1 MANLSE
7 IFGSTIK
14 SKVFGEMTTKKVEPS
29 KENPNILLKVIGKNF
44 MSIAG
49 MARDLNV
56 ARQATQK
63 LVKGEGGEPAKGA
76 DAHFLKADE
85 RERKL
90 EVEMGE
96 KKEPV
101 KAKKPTQ
108 VKDKIKKLK
117 EQFSSNKILKSFTK
131 YFAIGAIVTTIFVAF
146 KDTFVEWVGSL
157 WDAIKQKFDEFV
169 VDVKKWFEESIQPII
184 DGIKEFIRPIID
196 AVSGFF
202 KSIGDW
208 FVEKFNIIKGVFE
221 GPFNFVKKVIDKVL
235 DSISSLL
242 DKLPEWVK
250 EKLGI
255 KKKVE
260 APKGPDQTE
269 NEIRKLKRQQEE
281 ALETERVK
289 KLEREKQYTGTDE
302 IIRERLGLP
311 PKTETMRREEAAA
324 AAKPVEIA
332 PTPESIITPGPMPAP
347 PAAEVRPPAA
357 APAKPPP
364 AAVPAPVPVPKAK
377 KEDVAPSPS
386 DTKPVKISASTGK
399 SAMLKAMDDNKI
411 TDPTQRA
418 AIMAQVGH
426 ESGGFTTLSENLNYK
441 GSSLMKL
448 FKKYFGSQEEADQVA
463 AKGPAAIADRI
474 YGGRMGNAPEG
485 SGEGFKY
492 RGRGFVQLTGKSNY
506 KKFGFESNPD
516 EVASVQ
522 NAADT
527 AIKYMMGYK
536 GDWSDIVKVTKFVN
550 GGTIGLEDRKKHFEE
565 YLNDPSIIKVG
576 TVQTAASGGGISSSS
591 SEVASGQRAQAKPTT
606 PMVINAPTTNNQ
618 TVTQNQVQP
627 RKQEYAGNAIA
638 ARAA

>member
-1 MANLSE
+1 M
-7 IFGSTIK
+7 
-14 SKVFGEMTTKKVEPS
+14 
-29 KENPNILLKVIGKNF
+29 KENLK
-44 MSIAG
+44 
-49 MARDLNV
+49 
-56 ARQATQK
+56 
-63 LVKGEGGEPAKGA
+63 
-76 DAHFLKADE
+76 LKWQ
-85 RERKL
+85 
-90 EVEMGE
+90 E
-96 KKEPV
+96 KKEAV
-101 KAKKPTQ
+101 KAKRPTQ
-108 VKDKIKKLK
+108 VKDKLKSLK
-117 EQFSSNKILKSFTK
+117 EQFSQNKILKSLAK
-131 YFAIGAIVTTIFVAF
+131 YFAIGAVVTTIFVAF
-146 KDTFVEWVGSL
+146 KDSLAEWAKGL
-157 WDAIKQKFDEFV
+157 WETIKEKFDEFV
-169 VDVKKWFEESIQPII
+169 GDIKTWFQDSVQPII
-184 DGIKEFIRPIID
+184 DGIKEYLQPVID
-196 AVSGFF
+196 AISGLF
-202 KSIGDW
+202 KSVGDW
-208 FVEKFNIIKGVFE
+208 FVEKFNMIKEIAE
-221 GPFNFVKKVIDKVL
+221 GPLNFVKKVIDKVL
-235 DSISSLL
+235 DAISSLL
-242 DKLPEWVK
+242 DKLPDWVK
-250 EKLGI
+250 DKLGI

-269 NEIRKLKRQQEE
+269 NEIRKLKRQQDE

-289 KLEREKQYTGTDE
+289 KLEKEKQYTGTDE
-302 IIRERLGLP
+302 IVRERLGLP
-311 PKTETMRREEAAA
+311 PKTETMRREEAAK
-324 AAKPVEIA
+324 AAKPIEAA
-332 PTPESIITPGPMPAP
+332 PRPEPILTPGPMPTL
-347 PAAEVRPPAA
+347 PAAEAKPPAE

-364 AAVPAPVPVPKAK
+364 AAVPAPTPAPKAE
-377 KEDVAPSPS
+377 KEAVAPSPS

-448 FKKYFGSQEEADQVA
+448 FKKYFGSQQEADQVA

-565 YLNDPSIIKVG
+565 YLKDPSIIKVG
-576 TVQTAASGGGISSSS
+576 AVQTAVAGGGVASTS

-606 PMVINAPTTNNQ
+606 PMIVNAPTTNNQ

-627 RKQEYAGNAIA
+627 RKQEYAGSAIA
-638 ARAA
+638 ARVA